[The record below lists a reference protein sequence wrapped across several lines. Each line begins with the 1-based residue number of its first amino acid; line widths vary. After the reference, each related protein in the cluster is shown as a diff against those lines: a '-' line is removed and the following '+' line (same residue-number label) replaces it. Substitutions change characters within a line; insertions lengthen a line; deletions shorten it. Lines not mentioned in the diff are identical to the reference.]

1 MLFRSSVVA
10 AATLLTMAQA
20 QYNIDPDS
28 VPIADR
34 EQWCRSQVAS
44 CPLIC
49 EQTKPG
55 TTLVNDC
62 DVDTLTYGCLC
73 GDNKKPNISEY
84 SLTIPYFV
92 CREWGTQCVDNCPEN
107 DSKCAS
113 DCREDHPC
121 GALNPKKVKPTT
133 STAGPSASQTDD
145 ATDVIYTDSPG
156 SSEDDNGNGGDERD
170 GASALALGQ
179 AHGLA
184 VVLGSLFVGFAM
196 L

>member
-1 MLFRSSVVA
+1 MLFRSRVVA

-20 QYNIDPDS
+20 QYRVEPDS

-55 TTLVNDC
+55 TTLVNEC
-62 DVDTLTYGCLC
+62 DVDSLTYGCLC
-73 GDNKKPNISEY
+73 GDNKKPNMSEY
-84 SLTIPYFV
+84 SMTLPYFV
-92 CREWGTQCVDNCPEN
+92 CREWGTQCVADCPQS
-107 DSKCAS
+107 DSECNRA
-113 DCREDHPC
+113 CREDHPC

-133 STAGPSASQTDD
+133 STAGPSASQTDEAD
-145 ATDVIYTDSPG
+145 TIYTDSPG
-156 SSEDDNGNGGDERD
+156 SSDDGGDERD
-170 GASALALGQ
+170 GASMLALGQ